1 MIHKVDNED
10 RVYII
15 GQHTKYI
22 KKVLFIIAFLVVGIL
37 GVIVGVY
44 LYNKQTSPQKTSQG
58 KSLEEVEVIS
68 KDAIAPKFMG
78 NQNFQQF
85 LVWVGKNLKYPR
97 GHENENAEVVVA
109 FTISKEDPSPIYRYC
124 KSHKTRLSGNRWLDS

>member
-1 MIHKVDNED
+1 MIYKVDNED

-68 KDAIAPKFMG
+68 KDVHI
-78 NQNFQQF
+78 NFLSSDKNKRKAEIDF
-85 LVWVGKNLKYPR
+85 ITNGTIHLFVDYFKGKIPQTLDEI
-97 GHENENAEVVVA
+97 GEGI
-109 FTISKEDPSPIYRYC
+109 ISVI
-124 KSHKTRLSGNRWLDS
+124 NRIFELMQ

>member
-44 LYNKQTSPQKTSQG
+44 LYNKQTSPQK
-58 KSLEEVEVIS
+58 LHRV
-68 KDAIAPKFMG
+68 
-78 NQNFQQF
+78 
-85 LVWVGKNLKYPR
+85 
-97 GHENENAEVVVA
+97 
-109 FTISKEDPSPIYRYC
+109 
-124 KSHKTRLSGNRWLDS
+124 NR